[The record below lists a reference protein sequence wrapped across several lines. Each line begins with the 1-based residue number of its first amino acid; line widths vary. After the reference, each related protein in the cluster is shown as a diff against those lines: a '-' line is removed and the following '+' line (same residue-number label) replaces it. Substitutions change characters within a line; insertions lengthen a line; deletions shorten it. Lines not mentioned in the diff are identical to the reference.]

1 MLKELKFVQGSIA
14 KKDFLPA
21 LTHFKIQDGR
31 VRGFNGIIALSS
43 PIQLDIDCLPKA
55 EQMIRAI
62 QQCDE
67 TVQIVMTTAGRLS
80 IRSGKFKA
88 FVECIE
94 KTDTP
99 HVEPTGEVF
108 KLEGEALVSALE
120 AVSPFIGD
128 DASRPWSNGVLLRG
142 GSAFATNNVVLVEYW
157 FGTELPFECCI
168 PRVAIKEMLRIG
180 EPPTHGQI
188 DQNSITF
195 HYADSRWIR
204 TQLLSTEWPDL
215 TKVLDKP
222 SEAITLE
229 PDLFRALEKI
239 KPFADKIGRV
249 YFQSGVV
256 STHEDNNEGASVEVF
271 GIRAGPVFNIEM
283 LSLLET
289 VVKKIDFNCYP
300 KPCVFYGNKLRGAI
314 VGMRN
319 NH

>member
-31 VRGFNGIIALSS
+31 VRGFNGVIALSS

-55 EQMIRAI
+55 DQLIRAI

-67 TVQIVMTTAGRLS
+67 TVQILMTTAGRLS

-99 HVEPTGEVF
+99 HVEPTGEMF
-108 KLEGEALVSALE
+108 DLNGKALVDALE

-142 GSAFATNNVVLVEYW
+142 ASAFATNNVVLVEYW
-157 FGTELPFECCI
+157 FGTQLPFECCI
-168 PRVAIKEMLRIG
+168 PRAAVKEILRIG

-215 TKVLDKP
+215 AKVLDQP
-222 SEAITLE
+222 NEATKLE

-249 YFQSGVV
+249 YFQSGII
-256 STHEDNNEGASVEVF
+256 STHEDTNEGANVEVF
-271 GIRAGPVFNIEM
+271 GVRAGPVFNIEM
-283 LSLLET
+283 LALLES
-289 VVKKIDFNCYP
+289 VAERIDFNCYP
-300 KPCVFYGNKLRGAI
+300 KPCAFYGGRLRGAI

-319 NH
+319 SQ